1 MGKVN
6 EDCLKQIFYDART
19 HYKWHDK
26 HVTDELL
33 HDIYNIM
40 RLGPTSANCSPLRIL
55 FLKSE
60 NAKERLRP
68 HLDPGN
74 LVKTMKAPVTA
85 LFACF
90 MRIYPIYF
98 LLPMR
103 NHGLKASIG
112 LLKKQLFVMAVC
124 KGLTSSLRLVLVVL
138 IVGLCQDFPR
148 KGWTK
153 NFFLK
158 DVLNQ
163 IFYVILD
170 TEILKVFLGHV
181 RRVFPLTKLV
191 KFFRFYQCF
200 LNFCLNEMTSFLRK
214 NFEKS

>member
-33 HDIYNIM
+33 QDIYNIM

-85 LFACF
+85 LFACDMQF
-90 MRIYPIYF
+90 YENLPHLFPFADAKSWFEGKHRFIEETAFRNGSLQGAYF
-98 LLPMR
+98 IIAARACGLDCGPMSGFSKEGLDKEFFPEGRFKSNFLCNLGYGDPEGLPGPR
-103 NHGLKASIG
+103 AP
-112 LLKKQLFVMAVC
+112 
-124 KGLTSSLRLVLVVL
+124 RLSFDEA
-138 IVGLCQDFPR
+138 C
-148 KGWTK
+148 
-153 NFFLK
+153 
-158 DVLNQ
+158 Q
-163 IFYVILD
+163 IF
-170 TEILKVFLGHV
+170 
-181 RRVFPLTKLV
+181 
-191 KFFRFYQCF
+191 
-200 LNFCLNEMTSFLRK
+200 
-214 NFEKS
+214 